1 VWFRAAR
8 HEAAVLDRARL
19 PAGFAVVGPA
29 VIESLESTILLPPR
43 WQGRMDENG
52 FVWLAGEHKGDG
64 R

>member
-1 VWFRAAR
+1 M
-8 HEAAVLDRARL
+8 
-19 PAGFAVVGPA
+19 PAGFTAVGPA

-52 FVWLAGEHKGDG
+52 FVWLAREHTQGDG